1 MRDDFCCGMQW
12 GTFLLG
18 NFIFIDSIDISVGIQ
33 APATPAA
40 QDQTQSSQADHKWEE
55 LIKSVN
61 INFANQGDFCEG
73 AVLGNGA
80 FGLVSKIMH
89 RKSRLLFASK
99 SMVYSPTPMGNDA
112 SEVTVEDMVANQLKI
127 AKSFLLEIQSH
138 QRVRHPNIVKC
149 FGGWTQQTGTDE
161 GHYDVEKGEFVCKF
175 SIILEFMGGGT
186 LSDVVLKR
194 ESPSTSVELHRW
206 IFQITLGLREI
217 HRAGFTH
224 FDLKPD
230 NVLLTTKLN
239 AKVADLGGMAPA
251 GQQRILTPGFEAPE
265 EGAGPAYDMFAL
277 GLIILCCSL
286 TVPQISCDP
295 IAGNQRISIAEKL
308 KDQPAFDLKTEP
320 RLETFFQNK
329 TVASEIVEKL
339 LVSDPDL
346 RLNALQCLT
355 EMSTVP
361 PEQFTLAGPREVIQD
376 PLRHEET
383 LEAKYSDDG
392 FEAIIEPADPMSWI
406 RISMFAMCV
415 SAAFLAVLTQFSIAL
430 SPPTAANA
438 TAATSSKAGIL
449 NLLALPVQKYKN

>member
-1 MRDDFCCGMQW
+1 
-12 GTFLLG
+12 
-18 NFIFIDSIDISVGIQ
+18 
-33 APATPAA
+33 
-40 QDQTQSSQADHKWEE
+40 
-55 LIKSVN
+55 
-61 INFANQGDFCEG
+61 
-73 AVLGNGA
+73 
-80 FGLVSKIMH
+80 
-89 RKSRLLFASK
+89 
-99 SMVYSPTPMGNDA
+99 
-112 SEVTVEDMVANQLKI
+112 
-127 AKSFLLEIQSH
+127 
-138 QRVRHPNIVKC
+138 
-149 FGGWTQQTGTDE
+149 
-161 GHYDVEKGEFVCKF
+161 
-175 SIILEFMGGGT
+175 MGGGT

-265 EGAGPAYDMFAL
+265 KGAGPAYDMFAL

-295 IAGNQRISIAEKL
+295 IAGNQRISIAERL

-320 RLETFFQNK
+320 LLETFFQNK

-339 LVSDPDL
+339 LVFDPNL

-376 PLRHEET
+376 PLRHEQR
-383 LEAKYSDDG
+383 LEAMYSDDG

-406 RISMFAMCV
+406 RISIFSMCV
-415 SAAFLAVLTQFSIAL
+415 SAAFLAVLTQSSIAL

-438 TAATSSKAGIL
+438 TAAASSKEGIL
-449 NLLALPVQKYKN
+449 NLLTLLVQKYKN